1 MFTELIKFSSVF
13 GSKYKQKINA
23 HLHSSQQTYRY
34 TSCANMQIKIIIFRF
49 GQILSRCF
57 TILSRQCI
65 HHRKGNFI
73 CYSLSTTIKP
83 TEVFSKQNNVT
94 FSVIY
99 KREAKLQ
106 NTPNPICILLNNN
119 SIYCCRPRSSKHTDT
134 CNGWV
139 GVFCNRSKRDKLGD
153 LAASNRTSRYI
164 FAKINVQTTI
174 LNLV

>member
-23 HLHSSQQTYRY
+23 HLHSNQQTY

-49 GQILSRCF
+49 GQILSTCF

-65 HHRKGNFI
+65 HHRKGSFI
-73 CYSLSTTIKP
+73 CYSLRTTIKP
-83 TEVFSKQNNVT
+83 TAVFSKQNNMT

-99 KREAKLQ
+99 
-106 NTPNPICILLNNN
+106 
-119 SIYCCRPRSSKHTDT
+119 
-134 CNGWV
+134 
-139 GVFCNRSKRDKLGD
+139 KRDKLGD

-164 FAKINVQTTI
+164 YIFFAKINVQTTI

>member
-23 HLHSSQQTYRY
+23 HLHSNQQTY
-34 TSCANMQIKIIIFRF
+34 TSRANMQIKIIIFRF

-65 HHRKGNFI
+65 HQRKGNFI
-73 CYSLSTTIKP
+73 CYSLSTSIKP
-83 TEVFSKQNNVT
+83 TAVFSKQNNVT

-99 KREAKLQ
+99 KR
-106 NTPNPICILLNNN
+106 
-119 SIYCCRPRSSKHTDT
+119 
-134 CNGWV
+134 
-139 GVFCNRSKRDKLGD
+139 DKLGD
-153 LAASNRTSRYI
+153 LAGSNRTSRYI

>member
-23 HLHSSQQTYRY
+23 HLHSNQQTY
-34 TSCANMQIKIIIFRF
+34 TSCAKMQIKIIIFRF

-83 TEVFSKQNNVT
+83 TAVFSKQNNVT

-99 KREAKLQ
+99 
-106 NTPNPICILLNNN
+106 
-119 SIYCCRPRSSKHTDT
+119 
-134 CNGWV
+134 
-139 GVFCNRSKRDKLGD
+139 KRDKLGD

>member
-23 HLHSSQQTYRY
+23 HLHSNQQTY
-34 TSCANMQIKIIIFRF
+34 TSCAIMQIKIIIFRF

-83 TEVFSKQNNVT
+83 TAVSSKQNNVT

-99 KREAKLQ
+99 
-106 NTPNPICILLNNN
+106 
-119 SIYCCRPRSSKHTDT
+119 
-134 CNGWV
+134 
-139 GVFCNRSKRDKLGD
+139 KRDKLGD